1 MNAEAALDLFKSVVW
16 FAVYIISPFL
26 LLMLLIGL
34 VTSLIQSV
42 TSIQEQ
48 TLTFAPK
55 LFGLAT
61 LLVVLSPWLL
71 RSVSEFAVTC
81 FTRMSTLTP

>member
-1 MNAEAALDLFKSVVW
+1 MNAEAALDLFKTVVM

-26 LLMLLIGL
+26 LTMLAVGLI
-34 VTSLIQSV
+34 TSLVQSV

-55 LFGLAT
+55 LLALAGL
-61 LLVVLSPWLL
+61 LIVLSPWLL
-71 RSVSEFAVTC
+71 RSASEFAIMC
-81 FTRMSTLTP
+81 FTRMAAAGP

>member
-1 MNAEAALDLFKSVVW
+1 MTTEAALDLFKTVVM

-26 LLMLLIGL
+26 LLMLCVGL

-55 LFGLAT
+55 IFALAA
-61 LLVVLSPWLL
+61 LLIVLSPWLL
-71 RSVSEFAVTC
+71 RNVSEFAVMC
-81 FTRMSTLTP
+81 LTRMASAGP

>member
-1 MNAEAALDLFKSVVW
+1 MSTEAALDLFKTVVV

-26 LLMLLIGL
+26 LLMLCVGL

-55 LFGLAT
+55 LIALAGA
-61 LLVVLSPWLL
+61 LLLLAPWLL
-71 RSVSEFAVTC
+71 RTVSEFAVTC
-81 FTRMSTLTP
+81 LTRMATAGP

>member
-1 MNAEAALDLFKSVVW
+1 MTTEAALDLFKSVVM
-16 FAVYIISPFL
+16 FAVYVISPFL
-26 LLMLLIGL
+26 LLMLCVGL
-34 VTSLIQSV
+34 VTSLVQSV

-55 LFGLAT
+55 LFALAGA
-61 LLVVLSPWLL
+61 LLLLSPWLL

-81 FTRMSTLTP
+81 FTRMGSAGP

>member
-1 MNAEAALDLFKSVVW
+1 MTGEAALDLFKSVVM

-26 LLMLLIGL
+26 LLMLLVGL
-34 VTSLIQSV
+34 VTSLFQSV

-55 LFGLAT
+55 LLALAGL
-61 LLVVLSPWLL
+61 LIVLSPWLL
-71 RSVSEFAVTC
+71 RTISEFAVSC
-81 FTRMSTLTP
+81 FTRMAAAGP

>member
-1 MNAEAALDLFKSVVW
+1 MNPELAVDVFKTLVT
-16 FAVYIISPFL
+16 FTVYVMAPFL
-26 LLMLLIGL
+26 IAMVAVGL

-55 LFGLAT
+55 VFILAV
-61 LLVVLSPWLL
+61 LLLLTAPWLM
-71 RSVSEFAVTC
+71 RTMVDFATVMIE
-81 FTRMSTLTP
+81 RMPEMAQ

>member
-1 MNAEAALDLFKSVVW
+1 MTTEAALDLFKTVVM

-26 LLMLLIGL
+26 LLMLCVGL

-55 LFGLAT
+55 LLALAGL
-61 LLVVLSPWLL
+61 LILLSPWLL
-71 RSVSEFAVTC
+71 RTVTDFAVMC
-81 FTRMSTLTP
+81 FTRMGAAGP

>member
-1 MNAEAALDLFKSVVW
+1 MNAEAALDLFKTLVM

-26 LLMLLIGL
+26 LTMLVVGL
-34 VTSLIQSV
+34 TTSLIQSV

-55 LFGLAT
+55 LMALA
-61 LLVVLSPWLL
+61 LLLIVLSPWLL
-71 RSVSEFAVTC
+71 RSLSEFAISC
-81 FTRMSTLTP
+81 FTRMGTTGL